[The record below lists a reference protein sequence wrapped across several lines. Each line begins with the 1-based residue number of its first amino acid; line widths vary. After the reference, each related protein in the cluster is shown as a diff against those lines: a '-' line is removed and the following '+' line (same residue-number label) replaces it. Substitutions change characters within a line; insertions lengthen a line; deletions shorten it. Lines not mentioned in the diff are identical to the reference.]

1 MSYCVSINNSIGT
14 PPHYSSVY
22 FLQNNE
28 ISPVSET
35 VAEQFQSSAMLI
47 HSDEGRRDREVYAEN
62 PVIPGSVV
70 NSHMDTSPKDV
81 EAIAFI
87 PPWIISF

>member
-1 MSYCVSINNSIGT
+1 MGT

-28 ISPVSET
+28 FSPVSET
-35 VAEQFQSSAMLI
+35 VAEQFQSSAVLI
-47 HSDEGRRDREVYAEN
+47 HSGEGRRDREVYSGN

-70 NSHMDTSPKDV
+70 NSPMDMSQKDV
-81 EAIAFI
+81 EAIGFI
-87 PPWIISF
+87 PRRLFLSDC

>member
-14 PPHYSSVY
+14 PPHYHSVY

-35 VAEQFQSSAMLI
+35 VAEQFQNSSVLI
-47 HSDEGRRDREVYAEN
+47 HSGEGRRDREVHAEN
-62 PVIPGSVV
+62 PVIPGSGKLSYGYKPEGCG
-70 NSHMDTSPKDV
+70 SHRLHSPTDY
-81 EAIAFI
+81 
-87 PPWIISF
+87 